1 MNTQPKNLIRI
12 NDPSPNGKNRIVC
25 LWPGPDQG
33 PLAQIRRE
41 TVREAEALLRNAY
54 DIRGNRNFGPV
65 EAGTRLR
72 EAAGK
77 PLKVLND
84 AASKLRERK
93 EQARQEVQM
102 LNPVKGYDRTGY
114 WQPMFDLRLI
124 DSYHAL
130 PGNKRA
136 TMSAEMRREPV
147 MHLAYAEALLRVP
160 REIAGID
167 EGLRAEIRL
176 GLLKVFKRDEFERLD
191 IEVEQLRATEQA
203 LRAVIE
209 AIVDTTGSS
218 ADVREHAPNAFT
230 LRMDQSEPLSWLPP
244 EHKPAPQWTP
254 EPEPAEP
261 VGDATGGEPNHAG

>member
-12 NDPSPNGKNRIVC
+12 NDPSPNGKSRVVG
-25 LWPGPDQG
+25 LWPGPDEG
-33 PLAQIRRE
+33 PLAQIRRDL
-41 TVREAEALLRNAY
+41 VREAEALLRNAY

-93 EQARQEVQM
+93 EQVRMQVQM
-102 LNPVKGYDRTGY
+102 LNPVKGYDKTGY
-114 WQPMFDLRLI
+114 WQPQFDLRLI
-124 DSYHAL
+124 DTYHAL
-130 PGNKRA
+130 PASKRA
-136 TMSAEMRREPV
+136 AMNEQMRLEPV
-147 MHLAYAEALLRVP
+147 QHLAYAEALLRVP
-160 REIAGID
+160 RELAGID

-191 IEVEQLRATEQA
+191 VEVEQLRATEQA

-209 AIVDTTGSS
+209 AVVDTTGSS

-244 EHKPAPQWTP
+244 EPAASPQWTL
-254 EPEPAEP
+254 EPKPAEP
-261 VGDATGGEPNHAG
+261 ADAAGASDAA